1 MAWRRA
7 WQPTRYSCL
16 EDLLDRGARWT
27 TSIGPQSRTRLKWLS
42 AHTHTHTHTPLEV
55 SLKELPWPS
64 QRSMC
69 HHQLETVLEP
79 PMPGVS
85 DSGTLA
91 WGPRGACEEVPWC
104 CCCWRGD
111 FFENCGSNTLP
122 ACSVTLWTV
131 ARQAPASMGFSR
143 REYWSGLPFPPPS
156 ALPTIAPVPR
166 MMPNT

>member
-1 MAWRRA
+1 MVGELRSHKLWCGQNYRKNSSHLKYHPLGRSSVFPGGANGKEPAWQFRRCKRCRFDPCVRKMAWRRA

-91 WGPRGACEEVPWC
+91 
-104 CCCWRGD
+104 
-111 FFENCGSNTLP
+111 
-122 ACSVTLWTV
+122 
-131 ARQAPASMGFSR
+131 
-143 REYWSGLPFPPPS
+143 
-156 ALPTIAPVPR
+156 
-166 MMPNT
+166 